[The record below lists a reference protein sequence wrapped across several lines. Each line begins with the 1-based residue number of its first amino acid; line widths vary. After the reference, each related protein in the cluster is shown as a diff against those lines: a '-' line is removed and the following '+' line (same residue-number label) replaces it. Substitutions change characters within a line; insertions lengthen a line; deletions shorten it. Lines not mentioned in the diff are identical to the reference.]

1 MSDDQQA
8 VFSIEKVYVKD
19 LSLEVP
25 AGSKAF
31 LEAGQP
37 QFEVNLRNRS
47 GHVNEALYEAAVKV
61 TVTAKVN
68 DKVLFLVEVE
78 QGAIFQV
85 RNVPE
90 ADMGPLLG
98 IACPNIIFPYAR
110 ETIADLIMRA
120 GFPPIHLAPVNF
132 EAMYTASQ
140 QQKKNGED
148 NGKDN
153 SAPRIEIAH

>member
-1 MSDDQQA
+1 MSDDDQQP
-8 VFSIEKVYVKD
+8 VFSIQKVYVKD

-25 AGSKAF
+25 TGPKAF

-37 QFEVNLRNRS
+37 QFEVNLRNQS
-47 GHVNEALYEAAVKV
+47 GRVNETLFEAAVKV

-85 RNVPE
+85 ANVPE

-132 EAMYTASQ
+132 EAIYAASQ

-148 NGKDN
+148 G

>member
-1 MSDDQQA
+1 
-8 VFSIEKVYVKD
+8 
-19 LSLEVP
+19 
-25 AGSKAF
+25 
-31 LEAGQP
+31 
-37 QFEVNLRNRS
+37 VNLRNQSAR
-47 GHVNEALYEAAVKV
+47 VNEALFEAVVKV

-98 IACPNIIFPYAR
+98 VACPNIIFPYAR

-132 EAMYTASQ
+132 EAMYAASQ
-140 QQKKNGED
+140 QQKKSGEEKSGE
-148 NGKDN
+148 NN